1 MRVALEA
8 AGSAPMRTALQLAS
22 REASPEFAALDAAAD
37 ELDAALAR
45 HPDDS
50 ELRAFR
56 ATLEARRDE
65 LAQRIKSVT
74 E

>member
-1 MRVALEA
+1 MRAALEA

-22 REASPEFAALDAAAD
+22 REALPEFAVLDAAAD

-45 HPDDS
+45 HPEDA

-56 ATLEARRDE
+56 AALDARRDE
-65 LAQRIKSVT
+65 LTQRIRSVT